1 MTNKAKLQRKFW
13 FSKLKLNSWLTIIG
27 GIIIFT
33 SWIIEN
39 KFQSKWAH
47 EKENLKRSQLVI
59 DITENQR
66 SIYEVA
72 YMNECQRQQKDT
84 LLLASYQQR
93 LARVYMD
100 LLSWSKG
107 RVSDDATKYYE
118 IINSKRQIDE
128 QNRKCLKEGDYKTIS
143 SNFNIVAAVFGEVYM
158 KLDNDFS
165 DKMDIVNENEEY
177 WTLVFTTLYILGSIL
192 LGISYVVEQLRKTE

>member
-1 MTNKAKLQRKFW
+1 MSKIAKHQRKFW
-13 FSKLKLNSWLTIIG
+13 LSKLKLNSWITVIG

-33 SWIIEN
+33 SWIVEK
-39 KFQSKWAH
+39 KFQSKWTD
-47 EKENLKRSQLVI
+47 EKDNLKRSQLVI

-72 YMNECQRQQKDT
+72 YLNECQRQQKDT

-107 RVSDDATKYYE
+107 RVSDDAKKYNE
-118 IINSKRQIDE
+118 IISSKRQIDE
-128 QNRKCLKEGDYKTIS
+128 QNRNCLKESDYKTINR
-143 SNFNIVAAVFGEVYM
+143 NFNKVAAVFGEVYM

-165 DKMDIVNENEEY
+165 DKVDIVNDNEKF
-177 WTLVFTTLYILGSIL
+177 WTLVFTTLYILGSML
-192 LGISYVVEQLRKTE
+192 LGISYVAEQLKKTE